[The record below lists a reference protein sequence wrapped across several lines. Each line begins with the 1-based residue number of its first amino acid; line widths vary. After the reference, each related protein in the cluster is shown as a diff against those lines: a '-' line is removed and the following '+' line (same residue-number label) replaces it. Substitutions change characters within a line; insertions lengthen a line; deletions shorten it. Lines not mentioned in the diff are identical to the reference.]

1 MKLTEKSLSEES
13 KEMFD
18 RLPTKFMERL
28 IVLLHDNDN
37 FREYMMEQVQQ
48 FVHSGEN
55 GNKVLDPHFSET
67 RHQILYF

>member
-1 MKLTEKSLSEES
+1 MKLREKSLSEES

-37 FREYMMEQVQQ
+37 FREYMMEQVNQ
-48 FVHSGEN
+48 FVHSDQD
-55 GNKVLDPHFSET
+55 GNRFLDPHFSET
-67 RHQILYF
+67 RQQILYF